1 LKIIKLNEITLG
13 EDNEFQSATIESEVQ
28 NEYIENQMDD
38 DNNLSGTE
46 SHHSHDLYNELDVS
60 QNETADSSASESQA
74 AQDISDLALLPSNS
88 ILSDDQKYKIL
99 ITPTSPVKV
108 YPTNHQKQRFQPG
121 WTQTFPWIRYSK
133 STDGIY
139 CAPCVLFNTVVTTS
153 SNNEL
158 VKVPFKDW
166 KNAVGKKRGTLDRHS
181 VTQLHQ
187 SCNNQASTFIAVMEN
202 RQKFVKTQLSVIL
215 LYSTQ
220 VEQNAKAL
228 LCVIDS
234 LQFLIKQGLPVRGH
248 NWSKETRR
256 EDGNFSSMIDFLA
269 KYSSDLASH
278 LQSSARNVNVGLIR
292 KTIIEK
298 CNSALF
304 WSVMADETT
313 DVSTS
318 EQLSICIR
326 YLHHGSEEELEVC
339 EDFIGF
345 CYLPLTNAE
354 TITTT
359 MITFL
364 KNCDLNMDKLVGKGF
379 HGAATMSGH
388 VSGVSTT
395 LQQEY
400 PNAKY
405 FTHCQNHALNLAIV
419 ASCTSVPEIRNFMNT
434 LKELTLFFKYSPKR
448 KGILKE
454 HFKNNNDHQDLL
466 TDISEDYEDDL
477 LPSTRY
483 QGLPMLSDT
492 RWLSRVDSI
501 HCLLKHYRTVCEVQK

>member
-187 SCNNQASTFIAVMEN
+187 LCKNQASTFIE
-202 RQKFVKTQLSVIL
+202 
-215 LYSTQ
+215 
-220 VEQNAKAL
+220 
-228 LCVIDS
+228 
-234 LQFLIKQGLPVRGH
+234 FLIKQGLPVRGH